1 MLNRRCVPSIE
12 CICLINSLRRCVHT
26 IYHQILC
33 SKKIG
38 FACSNSIMQLVN
50 TESPPSATISY
61 DILLPQRFELYY
73 RIVLQLQTEIKI
85 HRTLKHSYIVKFE
98 RFFEDNTNVYMVL
111 ELCNNNVSF
120 RFLFRHL
127 LMRIM
132 KYIQELL

>member
-1 MLNRRCVPSIE
+1 MCTQSITKYF
-12 CICLINSLRRCVHT
+12 S
-26 IYHQILC
+26 C

-38 FACSNSIMQLVN
+38 FACSNSSMQLVI
-50 TESPPSATISY
+50 TESPPSAMISY
-61 DILLPQRFELYY
+61 YILIPQRFELYY

-120 RFLFRHL
+120 HFLFLHL
-127 LMRIM
+127 FMQIM
-132 KYIQELL
+132 KYIHEYSSIRVYHILFLEQTLYHYT